1 MHSQPA
7 FLAHRSDSP
16 APSSHGSCN
25 GRIRAVDGE
34 GALRRQLHMSI
45 YQTFGCHETH
55 VNKEENSCGLQKIE
69 IRRKGIVHGL
79 SAKQKQ
85 EGLCAGV
92 CDTQQ

>member
-1 MHSQPA
+1 
-7 FLAHRSDSP
+7 
-16 APSSHGSCN
+16 
-25 GRIRAVDGE
+25 
-34 GALRRQLHMSI
+34 MSI